1 MIQFK
6 EQEIDRL
13 IWACQYRKE
22 HVDFNKTGAQYWYD
36 TYHKLQH
43 KLETYREELDCA
55 DCKYVACDV
64 HA

>member
-1 MIQFK
+1 MMQFK

-22 HVDFNKTGAQYWYD
+22 HVDFNKKGAQYWYD

-43 KLETYREELDCA
+43 KLEIYREELDCD
-55 DCKYVACDV
+55 DCKYVQCAV